1 MNSKDKSVVSV
12 LSVAA
17 SALALICFVTGRTS
31 LSSFVSPQL
40 SPASSPI
47 TPPSTSAGSSTS
59 AAQTESTL
67 TQAAF
72 FVHFHHLPGHG
83 TDDYE
88 ADDTEQDRQNLITA
102 LETYIASASDKPQ
115 EKKRL
120 ARAQDLR
127 HQLGVM
133 HLSASPI
140 N

>member
-31 LSSFVSPQL
+31 LSSFVSPQSSPVSAP
-40 SPASSPI
+40 SPATTPTSS
-47 TPPSTSAGSSTS
+47 TPST
-59 AAQTESTL
+59 AQTESIL